1 MSAKEIII
9 IMLLAANYHLILALV
24 ILLSILV
31 LSLEIE
37 YRQLCMDSW
46 QPRRR

>member
-1 MSAKEIII
+1 
-9 IMLLAANYHLILALV
+9 MLILPNYSLILALV

-46 QPRRR
+46 RPRQR

>member
-1 MSAKEIII
+1 
-9 IMLLAANYHLILALV
+9 MLLVPNYNLILALV

-37 YRQLCMDSW
+37 YRKLCMDSW
-46 QPRRR
+46 RRDQK